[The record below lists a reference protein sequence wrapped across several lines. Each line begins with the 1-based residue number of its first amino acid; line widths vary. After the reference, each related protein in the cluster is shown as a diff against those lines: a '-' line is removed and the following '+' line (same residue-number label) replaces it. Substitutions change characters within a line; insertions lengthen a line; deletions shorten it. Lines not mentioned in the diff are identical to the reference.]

1 MSASTRRILVV
12 DDDAAV
18 RRTLD
23 RALARAGHTVILAA
37 SGEQACELLQA
48 GTEVDLVMMDLRM
61 PTMSGRTLFQMILA
75 QWPVLAGRLVVMSGD
90 PEADDHASWMS
101 LHDLPV
107 MPKPFS
113 LQEVYAMVDFLSRPE
128 RKKANG

>member
-1 MSASTRRILVV
+1 MTTLRILVV

-23 RALARAGHTVILAA
+23 RALGRAGHTVVLAA
-37 SGEQACELLQA
+37 SGEQACEILQA
-48 GTEVDLVMMDLRM
+48 GTEVDVVLMDLRM

-75 QWPVLAGRLVVMSGD
+75 QWPVLAGRLAVMSGD
-90 PEADDHASWMS
+90 PEAEDHAAWMS

-107 MPKPFS
+107 LPKPFS
-113 LQEVYAMVDFLSRPE
+113 LAEVYATIDSLARAE